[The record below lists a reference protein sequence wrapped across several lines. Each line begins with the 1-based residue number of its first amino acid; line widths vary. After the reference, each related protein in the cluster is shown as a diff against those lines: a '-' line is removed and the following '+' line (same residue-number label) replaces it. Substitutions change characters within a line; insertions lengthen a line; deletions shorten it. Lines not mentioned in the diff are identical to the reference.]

1 MTLSD
6 WRRARTTPSDWLR
19 GRTTLSDWRSSVSR
33 RLPAMHTPT
42 ARTAAASMRPPS
54 RSTVFPTRPRLPLLS
69 LAPCLLL
76 LLLPPRIPSA
86 SAFAPDAIRSLPGQP
101 RGAPAFG
108 QWAGYI
114 PVGPAGRKRLFYWL
128 TESVAAPLTKPLV
141 LWLNGGAHM
150 KREAGSLVSNAN
162 VIWGMKGVVG
172 SLGFLYAR
180 GSAGIVREGCLQ
192 LRVERDDR
200 SLPHVGCAWCRG
212 VIRRSRVLVHR
223 LRPPAGARALV
234 SCRRSRG
241 DLHVLLRPCA
251 PSRLTSA
258 LTVSGEWLCAGEWR
272 APRDDSCSSTR
283 TRGTNVTPS
292 SQPLAASPLGPLC
305 LSLSFATSHSI
316 QLAPRVTCLHLP
328 AYPPFPFSCV
338 RAVANV
344 LFLDSPAGAGFS
356 YSLAASDLA
365 TGDNQTGSPPA
376 SPLPLPPL
384 PLFPLSRSSLPF
396 FRSPFY
402 PLPSCSSL
410 YSASSFHTP
419 ALSPLATH
427 TAVAPVP
434 AQDTVQFLRA
444 FLRRHPRYNGR
455 KLLLAGESYAVV
467 HLPHCFARPLLRAP
481 SSPCVNISPH
491 LASPPSPHL
500 PHLTSLTSP
509 PSPQILTASHALSC
523 VILLLLVLTS
533 HLTSPHLPHLT
544 SLTSNTH
551 CFARPLLRAP
561 SSPCVNITPLL
572 NLSPPSRHLRASV
585 PLPRLPLPSPQHATL
600 LPLSPLLLLLSPP
613 LRAALHLSFHHL
625 LFTLLLT
632 PCLTSRSGRR
642 GAGGGNTGGQRMR
655 GQRAG
660 RAWTCGCSATCIGLP
675 CNAPSMPCPPLLVA
689 SPTTGCPAGESGR
702 EDANRALSMPRS
714 PTHSH
719 SSPIPLPSLPTSLPP
734 CTSPSLP
741 PSLTCPSLTYPPPAY
756 PPLTYTLLTYTP
768 SYLPPSHPHP
778 PPQRITAVRQW
789 GHGGL
794 DAARAAPPASSPSAP
809 LDHVVSA
816 PLDHVVSAL
825 HGVQVLQ
832 HGRWSGAVFLTH
844 KHGRHSTAH
853 THHSHV
859 LHRRPHIPPHAFSQC
874 SPSSPAS
881 SLLPPNSPLNPPPPP
896 TPRPPPL
903 PQVGGWVTRYKGLTF
918 VTVRGA
924 GHQIPTG
931 RPASAFT
938 IFQHFLHGT
947 TLDALHS
954 Y

>member
-141 LWLNGGAHM
+141 LWLNGGPGCSSIGYGLLQELGPW
-150 KREAGSLVSNAN
+150 RVAG
-162 VIWGMKGVVG
+162 
-172 SLGFLYAR
+172 
-180 GSAGIVREGCLQ
+180 
-192 LRVERDDR
+192 
-200 SLPHVGCAWCRG
+200 
-212 VIRRSRVLVHR
+212 
-223 LRPPAGARALV
+223 PAGR
-234 SCRRSRG
+234 
-241 DLHVLLRPCA
+241 
-251 PSRLTSA
+251 
-258 LTVSGEWLCAGEWR
+258 
-272 APRDDSCSSTR
+272 
-283 TRGTNVTPS
+283 
-292 SQPLAASPLGPLC
+292 
-305 LSLSFATSHSI
+305 
-316 QLAPRVTCLHLP
+316 QLQFNPYSWNKL
-328 AYPPFPFSCV
+328 
-338 RAVANV
+338 ANV

-365 TGDNQTGSPPA
+365 TGDNQT
-376 SPLPLPPL
+376 
-384 PLFPLSRSSLPF
+384 
-396 FRSPFY
+396 
-402 PLPSCSSL
+402 
-410 YSASSFHTP
+410 
-419 ALSPLATH
+419 
-427 TAVAPVP
+427 

-455 KLLLAGESYAVV
+455 KLLLAGESYAGHYIPQLADALVAME
-467 HLPHCFARPLLRAP
+467 ARPALRVRMRVGGVLLGNPFVHARVDTTTRARFFLD
-481 SSPCVNISPH
+481 H
-491 LASPPSPHL
+491 G
-500 PHLTSLTSP
+500 
-509 PSPQILTASHALSC
+509 
-523 VILLLLVLTS
+523 
-533 HLTSPHLPHLT
+533 
-544 SLTSNTH
+544 
-551 CFARPLLRAP
+551 
-561 SSPCVNITPLL
+561 
-572 NLSPPSRHLRASV
+572 
-585 PLPRLPLPSPQHATL
+585 
-600 LPLSPLLLLLSPP
+600 LLSPR
-613 LRAALHLSFHHL
+613 LFSQAAQCGFSADTVRPGMACDAVMNAIATADSGIDPYDIYAPVCLSPAYRSLHRNTQRSCLSR
-625 LFTLLLT
+625 LFSFSS
-632 PCLTSRSGRR
+632 PRPSAPHSTSPSTTSSSPSSLHPASQAGA
-642 GAGGGNTGGQRMR
+642 AGGGLVGEIQGESASVWGGE
-655 GQRAG
+655 
-660 RAWTCGCSATCIGLP
+660 
-675 CNAPSMPCPPLLVA
+675 
-689 SPTTGCPAGESGR
+689 GESGEGR
-702 EDANRALSMPRS
+702 TGAVSGAEGAAGAMSGMDGEGEVEGAEDEGEDANRALSMPRS

-825 HGVQVLQ
+825 VLQ